1 MHQTTLHFPQIQ
13 LQRRDGHKL
22 RGYFAQQFGDES
34 DLFHNHDEGGKS
46 IYRYP
51 RIQYKIVRGV
61 PMVVGL
67 EEGAELVIERFLR
80 IKHLD
85 IDGFRFFT
93 DQKNMKSQE
102 HLIGVRGALNEYE
115 FVNTWM
121 ALNQKNHALY
131 LEYSPAERKKQ
142 LENILISNLISFFK
156 AVGHQETQQMMV
168 NLSLKEG
175 RSTSFKNQQLLTF
188 TGRFVVNVQLPDYI
202 GLGKSVSRGF
212 GTIRKVS

>member
-1 MHQTTLHFPQIQ
+1 
-13 LQRRDGHKL
+13 
-22 RGYFAQQFGDES
+22 
-34 DLFHNHDEGGKS
+34 
-46 IYRYP
+46 
-51 RIQYKIVRGV
+51 
-61 PMVVGL
+61 MVVGL
-67 EEGAELVIERFLR
+67 AEGAELVIERFLR
-80 IKHLD
+80 IKYLD

-102 HLIGVRGALNEYE
+102 HLIGVRGALHEYE
-115 FVNTWM
+115 FVNPWM

-131 LEYSPAERKKQ
+131 LDYSPAERKKQ

-156 AVGHQETQQMMV
+156 AVGYQETQQMMAS
-168 NLSLKEG
+168 LSLKEG

-188 TGRFVVNVQLPDYI
+188 AGRFVVNVQLPDYI